1 MEKVRILE
9 FSVKRLHKFYD
20 ITVRFD
26 NNVVILVGENGS
38 GKTTICKMLYYILTR
53 DWRQLDR
60 YQFDL
65 VRLSFIDKTSHKHS
79 ITLRKDDV
87 GSFSNF
93 SQVTNRHRYMLR
105 RYESDFSEL
114 VAEDTDIDE
123 MDDETKQALAL
134 YKQASS
140 RVEHEL
146 LRYKEIDNLI
156 RRSFENGVL
165 YLPTYRRIEDDESE
179 LFQFED
185 KRYQSNRPLKHSS
198 EMIHFGMRDVEKA
211 IKNRQV
217 ELSLYSSREQNA
229 LMSRFLHQALR
240 VNSLPSLNKLRATT
254 DDELS
259 EALSRISSANF
270 TEQERDL
277 LFDAFH
283 DATNMHSH
291 IFDESQNSIIIT
303 FLLELLRFNK
313 NIKAKERAM
322 IDFMQKCNHYLEN
335 KLVAYTPSD
344 FSCKLNGGSVYD
356 ANARET
362 SWGDL
367 SSGEKQIVS
376 LFSKLIL
383 EMHSGLFVII
393 DEPELSLSIEWQ
405 SKFLCDIV
413 DCDSCNGLLAVTH
426 SPFIFNNNLVCYVHG
441 INEFTEVHNHE

>member
-1 MEKVRILE
+1 MRSYARTLTECIMGRTAMEKVRILE
-9 FSVKRLHKFYD
+9 FSVKRLHKLYD

-165 YLPTYRRIEDDESE
+165 YLPTYRRI
-179 LFQFED
+179 
-185 KRYQSNRPLKHSS
+185 
-198 EMIHFGMRDVEKA
+198 
-211 IKNRQV
+211 
-217 ELSLYSSREQNA
+217 
-229 LMSRFLHQALR
+229 
-240 VNSLPSLNKLRATT
+240 
-254 DDELS
+254 
-259 EALSRISSANF
+259 
-270 TEQERDL
+270 
-277 LFDAFH
+277 
-283 DATNMHSH
+283 
-291 IFDESQNSIIIT
+291 
-303 FLLELLRFNK
+303 
-313 NIKAKERAM
+313 
-322 IDFMQKCNHYLEN
+322 
-335 KLVAYTPSD
+335 
-344 FSCKLNGGSVYD
+344 
-356 ANARET
+356 
-362 SWGDL
+362 
-367 SSGEKQIVS
+367 
-376 LFSKLIL
+376 
-383 EMHSGLFVII
+383 
-393 DEPELSLSIEWQ
+393 
-405 SKFLCDIV
+405 
-413 DCDSCNGLLAVTH
+413 
-426 SPFIFNNNLVCYVHG
+426 
-441 INEFTEVHNHE
+441 